1 MEIPRGYISSV
12 PFQVPD
18 SVPCTVSVT
27 KDGVT
32 LPDFYVTPD
41 ENNLASI
48 TIPYAAAHT
57 EGPVLVEITFTLMG
71 EEYLKTLHVDVVT
84 PYLELHEV
92 KKIVPAFSNEECMEL
107 EAAARHVINAHTGQS
122 FGYFEGTVSV
132 MGNYDG
138 ALPLPNK
145 LIRIDKIDEG
155 PYTKF
160 DRTVGDPDN
169 YLGIGAWEITG
180 TGWFLKRPSWS
191 TDTWDGEW
199 TATSSDPIT
208 APGTYSA
215 HTFLNDVTYT
225 VKGAFGYEEVP
236 VPVKQATELLVNDI
250 GCADR
255 EYRERYLES
264 IKSADWRIQFN
275 SGAFRRT
282 GNARA
287 DKLLSPFV
295 VWRAKVI

>member
-12 PFQVPD
+12 TFPVPD
-18 SVPCTVSVT
+18 SVPCSVNVT
-27 KDGVT
+27 KGNLT
-32 LPDFYVTPD
+32 IPEFYVTPND
-41 ENNLASI
+41 NNLCI
-48 TIPYAAAHT
+48 VEIPYAASHT
-57 EGPVLVEITFTLMG
+57 EGPVEVELSFILLGQT
-71 EEYLKTLHVDVVT
+71 YVKTLHVDVVT

-92 KKIVPAFSNEECMEL
+92 KKIAPTFTDEECIEL

-122 FGYFEGTVSV
+122 FGYFEGTVTV
-132 MGNYDG
+132 MGNSDA
-138 ALPLPNK
+138 ALPMPSHTL
-145 LIRIDKIDEG
+145 RIDRIDEG
-155 PYTKF
+155 PFVKF
-160 DRTVGDPDN
+160 DRTVGLPDN
-169 YLGIGAWEITG
+169 YLGKGAWEITG

-199 TATSSDPIT
+199 TSYSSDPIQHPD
-208 APGTYSA
+208 AYDA
-215 HTFLNDVTYT
+215 HSFMNDVTYT
-225 VKGAFGYEEVP
+225 IKGAFGYEEVP